1 MTRSHQA
8 LYRGPSK
15 DPGPRLSAGHDPFPS
30 QKLSHPALGPPW
42 RRTLT
47 IFAVAQKSMC
57 QSVEDKKIRRLVQV
71 DRCWGNTTRMYTLGK
86 LQLRKIPFYLSALR
100 KLVDV
105 TKTHRNALIIVEKP
119 KNDSLLFLFV
129 SN

>member
-8 LYRGPSK
+8 HYLRPSK

-30 QKLSHPALGPPW
+30 QNLSHPALGPPW

-57 QSVEDKKIRRLVQV
+57 HSVEDNKRIRRLVKV
-71 DRCWGNTTRMYTLGK
+71 DRSGK
-86 LQLRKIPFYLSALR
+86 RLPDFHAWNSSLEKFCSFYLHLEGWWASQKR
-100 KLVDV
+100 FDYC
-105 TKTHRNALIIVEKP
+105 
-119 KNDSLLFLFV
+119 
-129 SN
+129 